1 MTLLIVN
8 LLTWVSICALFDR
21 RETFHETFND
31 SQSLITGFGRGL
43 RAKARLQGSLS
54 DKEQDRL
61 ESLRWSTLS
70 YLAKRLEVI
79 RPVCRNDGVAIAQL
93 ATAYTQEG
101 LVRK

>member
-1 MTLLIVN
+1 MTLLIEN
-8 LLTWVSICALFDR
+8 LLTWVSICALLNR

-43 RAKARLQGSLS
+43 RAKARLQGSLG

-61 ESLRWSTLS
+61 ELLRWSMLS

-93 ATAYTQEG
+93 ATAYTDEG